1 MRVLYIDGVAI
12 CSMAPSRASAAREGG
27 GEASVGVV
35 QAGLLS
41 RVMEQESGVPTP
53 SSLAEGHAAGSAIA
67 SCLRDPARSKN
78 LGMYEA
84 LHAENR
90 ELPWSPVPAG
100 DAPSHVVRGV
110 AYQRVAGREGNA
122 SAVSP

>member
-1 MRVLYIDGVAI
+1 MLYDDGVAI
-12 CSMAPSRASAAREGG
+12 RSSALSRASAVREGG

-41 RVMEQESGVPTP
+41 RVMEQTSGVPT
-53 SSLAEGHAAGSAIA
+53 SCVLAEGHVAGGVSA
-67 SCLRDPARSKN
+67 SCLGDPARSEN

-90 ELPWSPVPAG
+90 EVPWSPVVAVMPRPFGFAG
-100 DAPSHVVRGV
+100 W
-110 AYQRVAGREGNA
+110 
-122 SAVSP
+122 

>member
-41 RVMEQESGVPTP
+41 RVTERKSGVPTP
-53 SSLAEGHAAGSAIA
+53 SSLAEGHVPGGVSASRLGTPRGRRTWA
-67 SCLRDPARSKN
+67 CTKLFMLRTGRSRGRSCVSVMPRPC
-78 LGMYEA
+78 
-84 LHAENR
+84 
-90 ELPWSPVPAG
+90 W
-100 DAPSHVVRGV
+100 VRGV
-110 AYQRVAGREGNA
+110 GCRWGG
-122 SAVSP
+122 P

>member
-1 MRVLYIDGVAI
+1 LLYDDGVAI
-12 CSMAPSRASAAREGG
+12 RSSALSRASAAREGG

-41 RVMEQESGVPTP
+41 RVMEQESGVPT
-53 SSLAEGHAAGSAIA
+53 SWTLAEGLAADGVSA
-67 SCLRDPARSKN
+67 SRLGDPARSEN

-90 ELPWSPVPAG
+90 EVPWSPVLAG
-100 DAPSHVVRGV
+100 DAPPVWVRGV
-110 AYQRVAGREGNA
+110 VGRWVAGREGNA